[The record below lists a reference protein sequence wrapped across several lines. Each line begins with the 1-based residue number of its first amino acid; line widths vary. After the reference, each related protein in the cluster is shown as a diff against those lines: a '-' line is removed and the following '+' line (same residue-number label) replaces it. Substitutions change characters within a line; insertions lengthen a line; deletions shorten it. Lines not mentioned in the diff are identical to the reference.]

1 MAKKLA
7 PIDLYSSSAAY
18 DLSEYRNHGYDGSA
32 APEIAHPGLPEE
44 QRIPE
49 RKRRVK
55 VKTAVAPFAVFG
67 TMLVA
72 CMLILVIFGYV
83 QLYEATLQVSTLST
97 ELSELQEDQAI
108 LESLYEGSIDLDYV
122 QERAGE
128 LGLSSPTNEQ
138 TVYVNLSGSD
148 RAEIYQTEH
157 VSLLERIIQAIRS
170 SASGLV
176 EYLS

>member
-7 PIDLYSSSAAY
+7 PTDLYSSSAAY
-18 DLSEYRNHGYDGSA
+18 DLSKYQNQGYGGST
-32 APEIAHPGLPEE
+32 APEIQHPGLPEE
-44 QRIPE
+44 RKLPE

-55 VKTAVAPFAVFG
+55 ARTAVAPFAVIG
-67 TMLVA
+67 AVVVA

-83 QLYEATLQVSTLST
+83 QLYEATQQVSTLSS
-97 ELSELQEDQAI
+97 ELSGLQENQAI

-128 LGLSSPTNEQ
+128 LGLSTPTREQ

-148 RAEIYQTEH
+148 RAEIYETEH
-157 VSLLERIIQAIRS
+157 VSLLQRIIQAIRS

>member
-18 DLSEYRNHGYDGSA
+18 DLSEYRNRGYDGST
-32 APEIAHPGLPEE
+32 APEISRPSLPEE
-44 QRIPE
+44 QRKPE
-49 RKRRVK
+49 RKRRVRA
-55 VKTAVAPFAVFG
+55 KTTVAPFAVAG
-67 TMLVA
+67 MAVVA

-83 QLYEATLQVSTLST
+83 QLYEVTQQVSTLST

-108 LESLYEGSIDLDYV
+108 LESLYEGSIDLEYV

-128 LGLSSPTNEQ
+128 LGFSNPTNEQ

-148 RAEIYQTEH
+148 RAEIYETEH